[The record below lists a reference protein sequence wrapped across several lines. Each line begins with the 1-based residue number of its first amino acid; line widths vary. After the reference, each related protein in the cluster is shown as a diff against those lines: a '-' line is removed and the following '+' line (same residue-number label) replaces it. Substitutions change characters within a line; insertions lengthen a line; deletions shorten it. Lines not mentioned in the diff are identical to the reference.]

1 MAISGGCLC
10 GAVRYRIEAEPIA
23 ARTCWCRV
31 CQFIGA
37 RSATVNVAFPSEAF
51 DIEGTLSDFASE
63 ADSGNVMH
71 RRFCPKCG
79 THVFAQSEVRPHL
92 MSVRAGT
99 LDEPEIGKPSLT
111 IWTAQAPSWAP
122 IDPRI
127 PQDEGQPPP
136 PVRPPK
142 P

>member
-37 RSATVNVAFPSEAF
+37 GSATVNVAFPSEAF
-51 DIEGTLSDFASE
+51 NIEGTLSDFASK

-79 THVFAQSEVRPHL
+79 THVFAQSEARPHL

-99 LDEPEIGKPSLT
+99 LDEPGD
-111 IWTAQAPSWAP
+111 W
-122 IDPRI
+122 
-127 PQDEGQPPP
+127 
-136 PVRPPK
+136 
-142 P
+142 